1 MVVIWFWQP
10 SWKKVRCEWIIK
22 SSFTP
27 QGNKS
32 TMQENH
38 ITNHN
43 ALYRWKMS
51 WSNNAMLNRENQPS
65 SHRWELEI
73 DYLNLGA
80 KLGFILFQNV
90 AWSRKQAQWVPDMWR
105 TKCNNETYFFHRA
118 SHSLFHKLFTCLKP
132 TVYEAPS
139 LNALL
144 YELVCIWQKILLN
157 RIKLQFHWFSEPTV
171 QA

>member
-90 AWSRKQAQWVPDMWR
+90 AWSRKQARWVPDMWR
-105 TKCNNETYFFHRA
+105 TKCNNETYLFHRA

-132 TVYEAPS
+132 TVEWSAITKCVTVWVS
-139 LNALL
+139 LHLAENS
-144 YELVCIWQKILLN
+144 
-157 RIKLQFHWFSEPTV
+157 FEPDKV
-171 QA
+171 AISLI